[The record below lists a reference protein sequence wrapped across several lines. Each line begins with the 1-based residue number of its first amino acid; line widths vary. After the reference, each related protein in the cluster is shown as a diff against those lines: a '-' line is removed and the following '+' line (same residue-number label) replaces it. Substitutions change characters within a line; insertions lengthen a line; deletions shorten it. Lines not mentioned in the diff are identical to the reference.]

1 MHYGV
6 SERAFLFLRE
16 VDQRRIMGVSELLE
30 AIEARGK
37 EERKKIL
44 SRSNKTAKRLI
55 EEAEARAK
63 EISES
68 ILEQEDPELE
78 VTRTKILGESEL
90 KKTRSLAQV
99 KNQLVE
105 EVFDKARQKLSKVR
119 ERNDYKS
126 ILHKLGDEVLTGEDL
141 IICVDK
147 RDIPLIQNILASRN
161 LNAEVRPGQNSLG
174 GLVVETED
182 GSISVH
188 NTIESRLE
196 KRRDSLAEE
205 LNQILFEGE

>member
-1 MHYGV
+1 
-6 SERAFLFLRE
+6 
-16 VDQRRIMGVSELLE
+16 MGVSELLD

-37 EERKKIL
+37 EERRKIL
-44 SRSNKTAKRLI
+44 SRSSKIANRLI

-68 ILEQEDPELE
+68 ILEQEDPEVE

-90 KKTRSLAQV
+90 KKKRSLAKA

-105 EVFDKARQKLSKVR
+105 EAFDKARQELSKVR

-126 ILHKLGDEVLTGEDL
+126 ILHKLGDEILTGEDL
-141 IICVDK
+141 IIYVDK

-161 LNAEVRPGQNSLG
+161 LNAEVRPGQNCLG
-174 GLVVETED
+174 GLVVEKKD

-196 KRRDSLAEE
+196 KRRESLTEE
-205 LNQILFEGE
+205 LNKILFEGE

>member
-196 KRRDSLAEE
+196 KRRESLAEE

>member
-1 MHYGV
+1 
-6 SERAFLFLRE
+6 
-16 VDQRRIMGVSELLE
+16 MGVSELLE

-196 KRRDSLAEE
+196 KRRESLAEE